1 MFENIKRQLQS
12 SDAALGLGLLF
23 ILVLI
28 IIPLPGYILDG
39 LITISFVFAILI
51 MMTSLASKNP
61 ADFSVFPT
69 LLLITTIYRLALNV
83 STTRMILT
91 KGAGASSSI
100 IEVFGTFVVGGGGDS
115 GSYII
120 GIIIF
125 LILTLVQ
132 VLVITKGSTRVSEVA
147 ARFALDSL
155 PGKQLAIDSDL
166 AAGYINE
173 ETARKR
179 REKLQREMGFYGA
192 MDGASKFVQGD
203 VRFGLVMIVIN
214 ILGGLIVGTSI
225 RGESIT
231 AALDIYTRFTIGDG
245 LVSAI
250 PALLISSA
258 TGIIV
263 SRSVGGE
270 SLPDDLKKELFSNPR
285 TLYMVGGII
294 AVASLIPGLPFFVM
308 FAIGSLILF
317 SAYQFDKNIQE
328 EKPDSKSAKEN
339 ATDQQPETYLEHLR
353 SETLEV
359 EIGYNLVPLVD
370 KSTGGTLLDQI
381 SRLRK
386 RFAREKGLIVPP
398 VRVRDN
404 MGLQPNEYLIRL
416 QGSQIGKASVEPE
429 KLMAI
434 DTGRVT
440 TKLSKEKYGEPFPE
454 PTYQLDAYWIGLD
467 QKASTETAG
476 YDVVDCSTVIATHLS
491 NIIQKNS
498 AEVMGR
504 REIKSILD
512 SLREHDPIIVD
523 EVLTEKKISI
533 GKIQAILQNL
543 LKEDVAIR
551 NMVRILE
558 IIADTTDRLQG
569 DLHLLSEAIRQNL
582 RRQIMEDILTDKV
595 DKKEIHCITMDPSVE
610 RILRNGIHRD
620 PEEGFIIAL
629 HPEFQE
635 ILHSVLVEKYQKA
648 QQEGHQSIFLC
659 SSSVRAG
666 LFRILERILTS
677 HHFSVLAHEEIPP
690 DISVKVIGNV
700 AIPEKNPTTHPT
712 TTPATMTPTN

>member
-1 MFENIKRQLQS
+1 MLDNLRKHVQS
-12 SDAALGLGLLF
+12 SDAVLGIGLLF

-39 LITISFVFAILI
+39 LITLSFFVAILI
-51 MMTSLASKNP
+51 IMTSLASKNP

-91 KGAGASSSI
+91 KGSASTSSI
-100 IEVFGTFVVGGGGDS
+100 IEVFGTFVVGGGTDTG
-115 GSYII
+115 GYVI
-120 GIIIF
+120 GVIIF

-132 VLVITKGSTRVSEVA
+132 VLVITKGATRVSEVA

-173 ETARKR
+173 EEARKR
-179 REKLQREMGFYGA
+179 REKLQKEMGFYGA

-203 VRFGLVMIVIN
+203 VRFGLVMIGIN
-214 ILGGLIVGTSI
+214 IIGGLVVGTSI
-225 RGESIT
+225 RGESL
-231 AALDIYTRFTIGDG
+231 ADALDIYTRFTIGDG

-263 SRSVGGE
+263 SRSAGDE
-270 SLPDDLKKELFSNPR
+270 SLPDDLKKELLSNPR
-285 TLYMVGGII
+285 TLYMAGGII
-294 AVASLIPGLPFFVM
+294 AASSLVPGLPFFVM
-308 FAIGSLILF
+308 LGMGSLIFYLGHRF
-317 SAYQFDKNIQE
+317 EKSLQEDKSD
-328 EKPDSKSAKEN
+328 PRYAKEQS
-339 ATDQQPETYLEHLR
+339 AEKQPESYLQHLR

-386 RFAREKGLIVPP
+386 RFARERGLIVPP

-404 MGLQPNEYLIRL
+404 MNLQPNEYLIRL
-416 QGSQIGKASVEPE
+416 QGSQIGKAKVEPE

-440 TKLSKEKYGEPFPE
+440 EKLTDESFPE
-454 PTYQLDAYWIGLD
+454 PTYQLEAYWIALD
-467 QKASTETAG
+467 QKSSAETAG

-491 NIIQKNS
+491 KIIQKNS
-498 AEVMGR
+498 SEIMGR
-504 REIKSILD
+504 REVKSILD

-523 EVLTEKKISI
+523 EVLSPERKINI
-533 GKIQAILQNL
+533 GMIQAVLQNL
-543 LKEDVAIR
+543 LREDVAIR
-551 NMVRILE
+551 NMARILE
-558 IIADTTDRLQG
+558 IIADNSDRLQR
-569 DLHLLSEAIRQNL
+569 DPYLLSETVRQNL
-582 RRQIMEDILTDKV
+582 RRQIMEDILD
-595 DKKEIHCITMDPSVE
+595 DKKELSCISIDPAAE
-610 RILRNGIHRD
+610 RLLRAGIHRD
-620 PEEGFIIAL
+620 PEEGFVIAL
-629 HPEFQE
+629 HPDFQE
-635 ILHSVLVEKYQKA
+635 ELHKALVEEYQKA
-648 QQEGHQSIFLC
+648 QQAGHQPVFLC
-659 SSSVRAG
+659 SSTVRAG
-666 LFRILERILTS
+666 VFRILERLLSS
-677 HHFSVLAHEEIPP
+677 HYFHVLAHEEIPP
-690 DISVKVIGNV
+690 DINVKVIGTV
-700 AIPEKNPTTHPT
+700 KAAEKTSVPVGA
-712 TTPATMTPTN
+712 AT